1 MKESENSEETLSQQ
15 PPLEEKAVINNIFL
29 FANLTNETQLIYLT
43 TGFLQK
49 YLFCKETVWAT

>member
-1 MKESENSEETLSQQ
+1 MKESENSEEILSQQ
-15 PPLEEKAVINNIFL
+15 PPLEEKTVINIIFL

-49 YLFCKETVWAT
+49 YFFSKETVWAT